1 MLELNIGSL
10 DLSRAKVAI
19 LWHWWLMTRFEVRRE
34 GDVKEVNVEFLIRC
48 KLKYTG
54 VICGRAGNIQ
64 EQSGIGKDSLVG

>member
-1 MLELNIGSL
+1 
-10 DLSRAKVAI
+10 
-19 LWHWWLMTRFEVRRE
+19 MTRFEVRRE
-34 GDVKEVNVEFLIRC
+34 GDVKEVKVEFLIRC